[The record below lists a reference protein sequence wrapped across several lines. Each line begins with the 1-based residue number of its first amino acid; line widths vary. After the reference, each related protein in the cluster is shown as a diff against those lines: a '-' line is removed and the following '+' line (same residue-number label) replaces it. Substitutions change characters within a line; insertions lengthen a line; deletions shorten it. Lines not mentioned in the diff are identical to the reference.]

1 MATETSNIDDLL
13 MGGTTPSIPPTSE
26 SKEDYSVSDD
36 APENDLDIPERE
48 PHDDFY
54 STPEER
60 AAEEDEPEEKEVKEH
75 EEKEADYDDYGNT
88 KAPPKTYTEEEV
100 NERINKAVRERLA
113 RGDNKNQQPT
123 QQQVAQQAQG
133 FEYNPD
139 SEESW
144 EGQLEKFVE
153 RTVSKIS
160 QKQAQQQQ
168 QARDE
173 QVQAEFE
180 DKFSRGMNRFS
191 DFREVV
197 GSQPV
202 TDPMTYALRGL
213 PDPAAFIYAASKRH
227 PQELSRISQIQDP
240 AAQIMEMGR
249 LEERMRKAAPGT
261 KAPKPV
267 SKSRDDSGLP
277 VKGKK
282 TEPTIEDLIAKSDA
296 KRQALLNQKRRR

>member
-1 MATETSNIDDLL
+1 MATEVSNIDDLL
-13 MGGTTPSIPPTSE
+13 IGGNSPSIPTTPESRYEEQEETLDTAYGDIESPPEDARELESPKEESE
-26 SKEDYSVSDD
+26 DSENDDSKEI
-36 APENDLDIPERE
+36 EQ
-48 PHDDFY
+48 
-54 STPEER
+54 
-60 AAEEDEPEEKEVKEH
+60 
-75 EEKEADYDDYGNT
+75 DYDDYGNT
-88 KAPPKTYTEEEV
+88 KTPPKTYTEEEV

-123 QQQVAQQAQG
+123 QQQMAQQAQG
-133 FEYNPD
+133 FEYNPESD
-139 SEESW
+139 ESW

-153 RTVSKIS
+153 RTFSKIS
-160 QKQAQQQQ
+160 KKQEQQQQ

-191 DFREVV
+191 DFRDVV

-249 LEERMRKAAPGT
+249 LEERMRKAAPSS
-261 KAPKPV
+261 KAPKPI
-267 SKSRDDSGLP
+267 SKSRDDAGLP
-277 VKGKK
+277 IKGKK
-282 TEPTIEDLIAKSDA
+282 NEPTIEDLIARSDA
-296 KRQALLNQKRRR
+296 KRKQQLNQKRGR